1 MTAVSPPPAAP
12 RRRWARPALR
22 AAQVVLVAAIVYFL
36 AAYLVRS
43 WSSIKDYD
51 WTLRP
56 GWLALSGIVFLAFYV
71 MQALAWW
78 LLLRGFRL
86 HSPFPVA
93 MSTWGKSILARYVP
107 GNVFMFVS
115 RAWMSHGQGLPVD
128 RVSAAMVYE
137 QALGVC
143 SALVAIAALYP
154 FWQYARG
161 ATALGLLA
169 VPLIIVLLHPR
180 VFGPLATR
188 VLRVLRRPPLEVT
201 LGFGAVLGML
211 CFYVAAWMVAG
222 LGAWLLARAV
232 TGLRVGELPVVTVAY
247 ALSFVIGMAAFI
259 FPSGI
264 GVREAVLTASL
275 RRVLPGGVALA
286 WALLLRLW
294 VTAIELLFV
303 GLAVLAEH
311 LIYRRRDSAMSE
323 GRRLKEGRDAA
334 AVAAPSGRAGRQ
346 RFSPV
351 VELDEA
357 ERARAFRRDAAYVL
371 VGAALFAVVYGLLSW
386 FKYRAYMDA
395 RFDLGNMVQ
404 AVYNTAHGH
413 LLEITTG
420 DLHPRQMSRL
430 GAHVDPILAL
440 FALPWLVLPSPVML
454 LVLQAVIVATGAWPA
469 YRLGTRFTRSPRAG
483 ALLAGAFLLYPVL
496 GFLVLNE
503 FHPVALATPLLLWA
517 FLYVEEDRW
526 LLAAPFLVLAALSK
540 ETVPLV
546 LALMGAYFALRKRSW
561 RPLILT
567 VLAAIYFAVAV
578 WVVIPHYSGG
588 QSAFIAR
595 YGAYG
600 EGAGAVAKTALLH
613 PIATARDLLR
623 PSNVRYWLQLLWPF
637 GFVSLLS
644 PLTLLVSAP
653 DALLNALS
661 SVKFQRDIRFHYTAT
676 EISFVFVA
684 AALGLMR
691 LWRWLGGGFR
701 KPESAMRGQ
710 LLGRETLALLVLLVA
725 LGANY
730 FMGPLPFSLPG
741 AAYHGHD
748 YARSAHATALD
759 QAVRMI
765 PPLARV
771 SVNNNLGGQLSAR
784 PVVYTFPAVAGADWV
799 IVDKKNRWYF
809 DHVKP
814 APYDAALGR
823 LVLNRD
829 FVNVFAKDGVY
840 VFKRIA
846 PVLGTPSGALP
857 VTPPS

>member
-143 SALVAIAALYP
+143 SALVAIAALFP

-161 ATALGLLA
+161 ATALSLLA

-180 VFGPLATR
+180 VFGPLSTW

-232 TGLRVGELPVVTVAY
+232 TGLRVGELPVVIVAY

-323 GRRLKEGRDAA
+323 GRRLKEGTRR
-334 AVAAPSGRAGRQ
+334 SGGRGAIRACRT
-346 RFSPV
+346 SC
-351 VELDEA
+351 
-357 ERARAFRRDAAYVL
+357 
-371 VGAALFAVVYGLLSW
+371 
-386 FKYRAYMDA
+386 
-395 RFDLGNMVQ
+395 
-404 AVYNTAHGH
+404 
-413 LLEITTG
+413 
-420 DLHPRQMSRL
+420 
-430 GAHVDPILAL
+430 
-440 FALPWLVLPSPVML
+440 
-454 LVLQAVIVATGAWPA
+454 
-469 YRLGTRFTRSPRAG
+469 
-483 ALLAGAFLLYPVL
+483 AFL
-496 GFLVLNE
+496 
-503 FHPVALATPLLLWA
+503 
-517 FLYVEEDRW
+517 
-526 LLAAPFLVLAALSK
+526 
-540 ETVPLV
+540 
-546 LALMGAYFALRKRSW
+546 RSSSW
-561 RPLILT
+561 TKP
-567 VLAAIYFAVAV
+567 
-578 WVVIPHYSGG
+578 
-588 QSAFIAR
+588 SA
-595 YGAYG
+595 
-600 EGAGAVAKTALLH
+600 H
-613 PIATARDLLR
+613 
-623 PSNVRYWLQLLWPF
+623 
-637 GFVSLLS
+637 
-644 PLTLLVSAP
+644 
-653 DALLNALS
+653 
-661 SVKFQRDIRFHYTAT
+661 
-676 EISFVFVA
+676 
-684 AALGLMR
+684 
-691 LWRWLGGGFR
+691 
-701 KPESAMRGQ
+701 
-710 LLGRETLALLVLLVA
+710 
-725 LGANY
+725 
-730 FMGPLPFSLPG
+730 
-741 AAYHGHD
+741 
-748 YARSAHATALD
+748 ARSAAT
-759 QAVRMI
+759 
-765 PPLARV
+765 PCTSWWARR
-771 SVNNNLGGQLSAR
+771 SSPSSTHCSPGSSTAPTWTRASISATWSR
-784 PVVYTFPAVAGADWV
+784 PCT
-799 IVDKKNRWYF
+799 
-809 DHVKP
+809 
-814 APYDAALGR
+814 
-823 LVLNRD
+823 
-829 FVNVFAKDGVY
+829 
-840 VFKRIA
+840 
-846 PVLGTPSGALP
+846 
-857 VTPPS
+857 TPPTATFSRSPPETCIRARCPASAPTWTLSWRCSPSRGWCGPAR